1 MKREEIESKILPFL
15 SMVYWTLFWKKIIN
29 GVGGPNEKWVRRSI
43 DVPQNKHQESSPKNP

>member
-29 GVGGPNEKWVRRSI
+29 GVGGPNKKWVRRSI
-43 DVPQNKHQESSPKNP
+43 DVPQNKHQ